1 MLPTKVRVLRI
12 IIGVQVYRLLGLSLL
27 LYSATL
33 PSAFLIPTV
42 VGDFLTGV
50 LAPVVAFGVSKRRG
64 PRTWAAALVWNVL
77 GMIDL
82 LYALSLGQ
90 LTNAGSV
97 VLSTDPVV
105 VGGAILGI
113 ILHIISIS
121 LLLQRKTIDYLLGHT

>member
-1 MLPTKVRVLRI
+1 M
-12 IIGVQVYRLLGLSLL
+12 
-27 LYSATL
+27 
-33 PSAFLIPTV
+33 
-42 VGDFLTGV
+42 
-50 LAPVVAFGVSKRRG
+50 VAFGVSKRRG